1 MGEHDLPKLN
11 RRSNNHGDGAPLA
24 ELPSWA
30 REQLGTA
37 APMILPPDVDPDAEM
52 LVEHIR
58 FLEAELTE
66 LSERATHGFTEP
78 KDRGRAYRPFPVE
91 LLPDRLAAYVRAA
104 SEATPC
110 PRSMVAVPMMSVL
123 AGAVGS
129 AACLRLKRTWKE
141 HPILWTA
148 VVAPSGTAKSPAA
161 HHAWRPLQRREEQAA
176 EEYEREMEQYRSLDE
191 EAQANAD
198 EPTRDR
204 YRIGDITREK
214 VARVLN
220 ENPRGVVLVRDEL
233 ATWIESFD
241 RYAQGAADL
250 HAWLAYYE
258 ARQDTVDRVNGE
270 DLILNAPAVSV
281 AGTIQ
286 PGTLRKKL
294 DEIHFETGFA
304 PRMMLAMPPTEPK
317 TWTTADVTQEVMA
330 GYRTV
335 LDRLYSVQGIEVE
348 LTPDAEKVWA
358 SWHDA
363 AHQLQYDM
371 EEGPAAS
378 VASKTV
384 GHAARIA
391 LLLHLAEQPPKNAD
405 APVTADTIRRGQRL
419 ATWFRSETLRVYDEL
434 GLVEGVLQPIDRFHR
449 ALPAAF
455 ETDDAKD
462 VANEMGTPARTMYD
476 WLKRLQER
484 GQVEKLKQG
493 RYRKTDV

>member
-1 MGEHDLPKLN
+1 MSTANGTPLADLP
-11 RRSNNHGDGAPLA
+11 D
-24 ELPSWA
+24 WA

-37 APMILPPDVDPDAEM
+37 APMILPPDVDPDAEV
-52 LVEHIR
+52 LVDHIR
-58 FLEAELTE
+58 FLETELTE
-66 LSERATHGFTEP
+66 LSERAAHGFREP
-78 KDRGRAYRPFPVE
+78 EDRSRSYSPFPVDV
-91 LLPDRLAAYVRAA
+91 LPDRLAAYVRAA

-110 PRSMVAVPMMSVL
+110 PPAMVAVPMMSVL
-123 AGAVGS
+123 AGAVGA
-129 AACLRLKRTWKE
+129 AACLRLKRGWKE

-161 HHAWRPLQRREEQAA
+161 HHAWRPLARREEQAA
-176 EEYEREMEQYRSLDE
+176 EEYEREMERYQKLDE
-191 EAQANAD
+191 EAQAEAE

-220 ENPRGVVLVRDEL
+220 DNPRGVALVRDEL

-270 DLILNAPAVSV
+270 DLILKTPAVSV

-294 DEIHFETGFA
+294 GEIHFETGFA
-304 PRMMLAMPPTEPK
+304 PRMMLAMPPTKPK
-317 TWTTADVTQEVMA
+317 TWTTAEVTHEVIA
-330 GYRTV
+330 GYRTI
-335 LDRLYSVQGIEVE
+335 LDRLYGVPMGTEVTLSPE
-348 LTPDAEKVWA
+348 AETTWGN
-358 SWHDA
+358 WLDA
-363 AHQLQYDM
+363 AYQLQYDM

-391 LLLHLAEQPPKNAD
+391 LLLHLTEQPPEKAS
-405 APVTADTIRRGQRL
+405 APMTVNTIRRGQRL

-434 GLVEGVLQPIDRFHR
+434 GLVDGALQPIDRFYR
-449 ALPAAF
+449 ALPSRFQTA
-455 ETDDAKD
+455 DAKD
-462 VANEMGTPARTMYD
+462 VAGDMGTPERTMYN
-476 WLKRLQER
+476 WLNRLRER